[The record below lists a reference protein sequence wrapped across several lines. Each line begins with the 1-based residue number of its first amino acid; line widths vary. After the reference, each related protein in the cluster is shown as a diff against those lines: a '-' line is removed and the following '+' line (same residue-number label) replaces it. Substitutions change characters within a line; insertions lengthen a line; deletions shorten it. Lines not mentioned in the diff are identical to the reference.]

1 MGPSASKAREEA
13 SKRTAKASKEGA
25 EESKGGVEESKGEAR
40 PSNGGAIEPEVVTA
54 PSRAD
59 AYTINFTNEN
69 RIGGGQYADVYKI
82 QKNDTQKLY
91 AAKVL
96 KIPF

>member
-1 MGPSASKAREEA
+1 MGNTAAKARDEA
-13 SKRTAKASKEGA
+13 SNRRTKASKGTAGAPKGGA
-25 EESKGGVEESKGEAR
+25 EEIKGGVEESKGEAR
-40 PSNGGAIEPEVVTA
+40 PSKGGAREPEVVTA

-82 QKNDTQKLY
+82 QKKNT
-91 AAKVL
+91 
-96 KIPF
+96 